1 MRISTLAVFVLFYSA
16 LARADEKS
24 PVSDQVNRPQ
34 DEEER
39 IDLSQIGWRLYG
51 KPMENTHRMHVERWG
66 NPEERG
72 PYFEGDLLNPNS
84 PKNGIK
90 HESFR
95 WKNREI
101 SYEIRGF
108 SELFA
113 NPSFVCT
120 SNLNQFLTPI
130 IR

>member
-1 MRISTLAVFVLFYSA
+1 MRVSTLVVFVILSA
-16 LARADEKS
+16 LACAAAAED
-24 PVSDQVNRPQ
+24 D
-34 DEEER
+34 DR

-51 KPMENTHRMHVERWG
+51 RPMDNTHRMHVQYWG

-90 HESFR
+90 HESLR

-101 SYEIRGF
+101 PYEIRGF
-108 SELFA
+108 SEFVFLFTH
-113 NPSFVCT
+113 C
-120 SNLNQFLTPI
+120 I
-130 IR
+130 